1 LRGKAGEIRWFNFV
15 LCEIWGRWHNPDKGV
30 HVLILSCLKA
40 SVAMETVLNDN
51 KHAYALQG
59 STCTRRS
66 FFYRVAFTESVPI
79 SIQSLYRHFTLCYLP
94 NHLPPLNRFFREKHF
109 TLCYLPNHF
118 PSLNRFFRDISL
130 CVILCLSLDFSDIS
144 QGPPAKTLVLETFKH
159 YNYFWQLRTHFK
171 AEKMPLFALTPKGHH
186 CTHAAIQSPSL
197 SPRQGTVWGG
207 T

>member
-1 LRGKAGEIRWFNFV
+1 LKACVNSQAKGSCKLRGKAGEIRWFNFV

-109 TLCYLPNHF
+109 TLCYLVP
-118 PSLNRFFRDISL
+118 
-130 CVILCLSLDFSDIS
+130 
-144 QGPPAKTLVLETFKH
+144 
-159 YNYFWQLRTHFK
+159 
-171 AEKMPLFALTPKGHH
+171 FARLQRYITRPTCQDSG
-186 CTHAAIQSPSL
+186 S
-197 SPRQGTVWGG
+197 
-207 T
+207 